1 MLNILKKNIYTPK
14 SQNIIFLHVLCS
26 FIQYFYTKKREPPLF
41 FISSKYSIRLFQL
54 EPLQQDLFLH
64 FLLPLPED

>member
-1 MLNILKKNIYTPK
+1 MLNILKNNIYTSK
-14 SQNIIFLHVLCS
+14 SQNIIFLHVLCI
-26 FIQYFYTKKREPPLF
+26 FIQCFYTKKRESPLF

-64 FLLPLPED
+64 FLLPLLED